1 MSSCFLFQCYPAVY
15 LTMNDCFHVY
25 VLEFQTIFPCVFK
38 TIWMCFAVARVWKSV
53 DQWTFS
59 VCKDVPKQ
67 NPHTTGEFR
76 NLECVSDLLS
86 LPRDIPSPKTRTWAR
101 HILSTSK
108 VEDENLKHWQC
119 SNDKPW
125 IFRLVSGKVKLAK
138 VRLVYSIWLTVS
150 AAIAVDNKTK
160 WSMCDVTTCTG
171 DKRDEE
177 QILCEACRRWFHKNC
192 LPGEVGD

>member
-1 MSSCFLFQCYPAVY
+1 VVLGWSDYLRWQKVISTNEVEENSTFQARYYVETYNGYNYSKFMSSCFLFQCYPAVY

-86 LPRDIPSPKTRTWAR
+86 LPRDIPSPKTRT
-101 HILSTSK
+101 
-108 VEDENLKHWQC
+108 
-119 SNDKPW
+119 
-125 IFRLVSGKVKLAK
+125 
-138 VRLVYSIWLTVS
+138 
-150 AAIAVDNKTK
+150 
-160 WSMCDVTTCTG
+160 
-171 DKRDEE
+171 
-177 QILCEACRRWFHKNC
+177 
-192 LPGEVGD
+192 